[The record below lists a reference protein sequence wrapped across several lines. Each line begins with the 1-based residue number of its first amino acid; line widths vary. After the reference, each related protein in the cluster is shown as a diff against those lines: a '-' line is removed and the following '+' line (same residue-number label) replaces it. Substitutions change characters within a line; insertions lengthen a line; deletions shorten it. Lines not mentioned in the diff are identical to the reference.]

1 MGIKQLVVAVNK
13 MDHSTVM
20 YEEARFI
27 DIKKQLDS
35 MLTKLGFNTT
45 SISFVPVSGL
55 EDENVLNIE
64 SKM

>member
-1 MGIKQLVVAVNK
+1 

-20 YEEARFI
+20 YEEARFLE
-27 DIKKQLDS
+27 IKKQLDS
-35 MLTKLGFNTT
+35 MLTKIGFNTT
-45 SISFVPVSGL
+45 SVRFVPVSGL